1 MTKGRIQM
9 HTEKANYANTATG
22 GFSGALRSSG
32 SKNAMRLRTST
43 PSPVWFAALVA
54 SDCWASGDGSE
65 HPVDWVCE
73 AGRAL
78 YTNCQS
84 HTEWIEPLGVRLHV
98 GDTVSVTW
106 TPGETAYTVEI
117 LHTLDC
123 VA

>member
-1 MTKGRIQM
+1 M
-9 HTEKANYANTATG
+9 HTEKANYANTAAG

-32 SKNAMRLRTST
+32 SRNATGLRTST
-43 PSPVWFAALVA
+43 PLPVWFAALVA
-54 SDCWASGDGSE
+54 SNCYASGEGSE
-65 HPVDWVCE
+65 HPVHWVCE

-84 HTEWIEPLGVRLHV
+84 HSEWIEALDVRLHV

-106 TPGETAYTVEI
+106 IPGETAYTVEI
-117 LHTLDC
+117 LHTFDC